1 MTSTYWLGVIFA
13 FIVLFGIFVRM
24 RNQGMKERYATWWL
38 VIAIAV
44 AVISIF
50 PRVLEGAA
58 HLVGV
63 KVPLNLAFFLA
74 GVIML
79 LLSVRRG
86 AAPSRRGDHLPASR
100 DRLAEVRVHHSACG
114 LLDRSC
120 LIRIGVRLVFS
131 VWHNR
136 LRVPRMADVT
146 MAERR

>member
-13 FIVLFGIFVRM
+13 FIVLLGIFFRM

-44 AVISIF
+44 AVISVF
-50 PRVLEGAA
+50 HSVLEGTA

-79 LLSVRRG
+79 LLSLRFSVDLSQSDEERR
-86 AAPSRRGDHLPASR
+86 
-100 DRLAEVRVHHSACG
+100 RLAEEIA
-114 LLDRSC
+114 
-120 LIRIGVRLVFS
+120 F
-131 VWHNR
+131 
-136 LRVPRMADVT
+136 LRAEIDSLKSEPRT
-146 MAERR
+146 RREDSPTDPSR

>member
-1 MTSTYWLGVIFA
+1 MTSTYWLGVVFA

-50 PRVLEGAA
+50 PRVLDEAA

-63 KVPLNLAFFLA
+63 QVPLNLAFFLA

-79 LLSVRRG
+79 LLSLR
-86 AAPSRRGDHLPASR
+86 
-100 DRLAEVRVHHSACG
+100 
-114 LLDRSC
+114 
-120 LIRIGVRLVFS
+120 FS
-131 VWHNR
+131 VD
-136 LRVPRMADVT
+136 LSQSDE
-146 MAERR
+146 ERRRLTEEIACLRAEIDSLKSDSRTSREDSSTDPS

>member
-1 MTSTYWLGVIFA
+1 MTSTYWLGVVFA

-50 PRVLEGAA
+50 PRVLDEAA

-63 KVPLNLAFFLA
+63 QVPLNLAFFLA

-79 LLSVRRG
+79 LLSLRF
-86 AAPSRRGDHLPASR
+86 S
-100 DRLAEVRVHHSACG
+100 
-114 LLDRSC
+114 LDLSQ
-120 LIRIGVRLVFS
+120 S
-131 VWHNR
+131 
-136 LRVPRMADVT
+136 DE
-146 MAERR
+146 ERRRLTEEIAFLRAEIDSLKSDSRTSREDSSTDPS

>member
-79 LLSVRRG
+79 LLSLRFSVDLSQSDEERR
-86 AAPSRRGDHLPASR
+86 
-100 DRLAEVRVHHSACG
+100 RLAEEIA
-114 LLDRSC
+114 
-120 LIRIGVRLVFS
+120 F
-131 VWHNR
+131 
-136 LRVPRMADVT
+136 LR
-146 MAERR
+146 AEIDSLKSEPTSHGEDHPSGPSY

>member
-1 MTSTYWLGVIFA
+1 MTSTYWLGVVFA

-50 PRVLEGAA
+50 PRVLDEAA

-63 KVPLNLAFFLA
+63 QVPLNLAFFLA

-79 LLSVRRG
+79 LLSLR
-86 AAPSRRGDHLPASR
+86 
-100 DRLAEVRVHHSACG
+100 
-114 LLDRSC
+114 
-120 LIRIGVRLVFS
+120 FS
-131 VWHNR
+131 VD
-136 LRVPRMADVT
+136 LSQSDE
-146 MAERR
+146 ERRRLTEEIAFLRAEIDSLKSDSRTSREDSSTDPS

>member
-13 FIVLFGIFVRM
+13 FIVLLGIFFRM

-79 LLSVRRG
+79 LLSLRFSVDLSQSDEERR
-86 AAPSRRGDHLPASR
+86 
-100 DRLAEVRVHHSACG
+100 RLAEEIA
-114 LLDRSC
+114 
-120 LIRIGVRLVFS
+120 F
-131 VWHNR
+131 
-136 LRVPRMADVT
+136 LRAEIDSLKSESTTRPADSST
-146 MAERR
+146 DPA

>member
-1 MTSTYWLGVIFA
+1 
-13 FIVLFGIFVRM
+13 M

-79 LLSVRRG
+79 LLSRRF
-86 AAPSRRGDHLPASR
+86 SVDLSQSDEERR
-100 DRLAEVRVHHSACG
+100 RLAEEIA
-114 LLDRSC
+114 
-120 LIRIGVRLVFS
+120 F
-131 VWHNR
+131 
-136 LRVPRMADVT
+136 LRAEIDSLKSESTTRPADSST
-146 MAERR
+146 DPA

>member
-1 MTSTYWLGVIFA
+1 MTSTYWLGVVFA

-50 PRVLEGAA
+50 PRVLDEAA

-63 KVPLNLAFFLA
+63 QVPLNLAFFLA

-79 LLSVRRG
+79 LLSLR
-86 AAPSRRGDHLPASR
+86 
-100 DRLAEVRVHHSACG
+100 
-114 LLDRSC
+114 
-120 LIRIGVRLVFS
+120 FS
-131 VWHNR
+131 VD
-136 LRVPRMADVT
+136 LSQSDE
-146 MAERR
+146 ERRRLTEEIAFLRAEIDSLKSDSRTSFRPDRCGALRQ

>member
-79 LLSVRRG
+79 LLSLRFSVDLSQSDEERR
-86 AAPSRRGDHLPASR
+86 
-100 DRLAEVRVHHSACG
+100 RLAEEIA
-114 LLDRSC
+114 
-120 LIRIGVRLVFS
+120 F
-131 VWHNR
+131 
-136 LRVPRMADVT
+136 LR
-146 MAERR
+146 AEIDSLKSEPIPHGEDHPSSPSY

>member
-1 MTSTYWLGVIFA
+1 MTSTYWLGVVFA

-50 PRVLEGAA
+50 PRVLDEAA

-63 KVPLNLAFFLA
+63 QVPLNLAFFLA

-79 LLSVRRG
+79 LLSLR
-86 AAPSRRGDHLPASR
+86 
-100 DRLAEVRVHHSACG
+100 
-114 LLDRSC
+114 
-120 LIRIGVRLVFS
+120 FS
-131 VWHNR
+131 VD
-136 LRVPRMADVT
+136 LSQSDE
-146 MAERR
+146 ERRRLTDEIAFLRAEIDSLKSDSRTSREDSSTDPS

>member
-1 MTSTYWLGVIFA
+1 MTSSYWLGVIFA

-79 LLSVRRG
+79 LLSLRFSVDLSQSDEERR
-86 AAPSRRGDHLPASR
+86 
-100 DRLAEVRVHHSACG
+100 RLAEEIA
-114 LLDRSC
+114 
-120 LIRIGVRLVFS
+120 F
-131 VWHNR
+131 
-136 LRVPRMADVT
+136 LR
-146 MAERR
+146 AEIDSLKSEPTSHGEDHPSGPSY

>member
-13 FIVLFGIFVRM
+13 FIVLFGIFFRM

-79 LLSVRRG
+79 LLSLRFSVDLSQSDEERR
-86 AAPSRRGDHLPASR
+86 
-100 DRLAEVRVHHSACG
+100 RLAEEIA
-114 LLDRSC
+114 
-120 LIRIGVRLVFS
+120 F
-131 VWHNR
+131 
-136 LRVPRMADVT
+136 LRAEIDSLKSESTTRPADSST
-146 MAERR
+146 DPA

>member
-79 LLSVRRG
+79 LLSLRFSVDLSQSDEERR
-86 AAPSRRGDHLPASR
+86 
-100 DRLAEVRVHHSACG
+100 RLAEA
-114 LLDRSC
+114 
-120 LIRIGVRLVFS
+120 IAF
-131 VWHNR
+131 
-136 LRVPRMADVT
+136 LRAEIDSLKSESTTRPADSST
-146 MAERR
+146 DPA

>member
-13 FIVLFGIFVRM
+13 FIVLLGIFFRM

-79 LLSVRRG
+79 LLSLRFSVDLSQSDEERR
-86 AAPSRRGDHLPASR
+86 
-100 DRLAEVRVHHSACG
+100 RLAEEIA
-114 LLDRSC
+114 
-120 LIRIGVRLVFS
+120 F
-131 VWHNR
+131 
-136 LRVPRMADVT
+136 LRAEIDSLKSEPRT
-146 MAERR
+146 RREDSPTDSSR

>member
-44 AVISIF
+44 AVISIL

-79 LLSVRRG
+79 LLSLRFSVDLSQSDEERR
-86 AAPSRRGDHLPASR
+86 
-100 DRLAEVRVHHSACG
+100 RLAEEIA
-114 LLDRSC
+114 
-120 LIRIGVRLVFS
+120 F
-131 VWHNR
+131 
-136 LRVPRMADVT
+136 LR
-146 MAERR
+146 AEIDSLKSEPTSHGEDHPSGPSY

>member
-1 MTSTYWLGVIFA
+1 MTSTYWLGVVFA

-50 PRVLEGAA
+50 PRVLDEAA

-63 KVPLNLAFFLA
+63 QVPLNLAFFLA

-79 LLSVRRG
+79 LLSLR
-86 AAPSRRGDHLPASR
+86 
-100 DRLAEVRVHHSACG
+100 
-114 LLDRSC
+114 
-120 LIRIGVRLVFS
+120 FS
-131 VWHNR
+131 VD
-136 LRVPRMADVT
+136 LSQSDE
-146 MAERR
+146 ERRRLTEEIAFLRAEIDSLKSDSRNSREDSSTDPS

>member
-24 RNQGMKERYATWWL
+24 RNQGMKERYAAWWL

-79 LLSVRRG
+79 LLSLRFSVDLSQSDEERR
-86 AAPSRRGDHLPASR
+86 
-100 DRLAEVRVHHSACG
+100 RLAEEIA
-114 LLDRSC
+114 
-120 LIRIGVRLVFS
+120 F
-131 VWHNR
+131 
-136 LRVPRMADVT
+136 LRAEIDSLKSESTTRPADSST
-146 MAERR
+146 DPA

>member
-1 MTSTYWLGVIFA
+1 VTSTYWLGVIFA
-13 FIVLFGIFVRM
+13 FIVLLGIFFRM

-79 LLSVRRG
+79 LLSLRFSVDLSQSDEERR
-86 AAPSRRGDHLPASR
+86 
-100 DRLAEVRVHHSACG
+100 RLAEEIA
-114 LLDRSC
+114 
-120 LIRIGVRLVFS
+120 F
-131 VWHNR
+131 
-136 LRVPRMADVT
+136 LRAEIDSLKSEPRT
-146 MAERR
+146 RREDSPTDPSR

>member
-1 MTSTYWLGVIFA
+1 
-13 FIVLFGIFVRM
+13 
-24 RNQGMKERYATWWL
+24 MKERYATWWL

-79 LLSVRRG
+79 LLSLRFSVDLSQSDEERR
-86 AAPSRRGDHLPASR
+86 
-100 DRLAEVRVHHSACG
+100 RLAEEIA
-114 LLDRSC
+114 
-120 LIRIGVRLVFS
+120 F
-131 VWHNR
+131 
-136 LRVPRMADVT
+136 LR
-146 MAERR
+146 AEIDSLKSEPTSHGEDHPSGPSY

>member
-58 HLVGV
+58 PLVGV

-79 LLSVRRG
+79 LLSLRFSVDLSQSDEERR
-86 AAPSRRGDHLPASR
+86 
-100 DRLAEVRVHHSACG
+100 RLAEEIA
-114 LLDRSC
+114 
-120 LIRIGVRLVFS
+120 F
-131 VWHNR
+131 
-136 LRVPRMADVT
+136 LRAEIDSLKSESTTRPADSST
-146 MAERR
+146 DPA